1 MARLEGAFGALGR
14 AIARWP
20 RVAIGVPLVLVAL
33 CACGLR
39 GARFVTHPTELYVP
53 QHSQYAYE
61 RRELVANFGPPPE
74 PGMLLAMLELRATWG
89 IEGDV
94 GYEDACY
101 RQYAAVAQEEV
112 CAMRSVLQL
121 WGFQPSSF
129 DADDDWNAKVQ
140 AAHAD
145 GVVSLG
151 GRVDTLEDAM
161 QAEVLQ
167 LTYLFDAAS
176 PAYVDG
182 GVRAWEAAL
191 VAMLA
196 RWNEDHADGRAGG
209 RAGGHLLHVDY
220 WSTLMNS
227 ADASAVILQDL
238 PILAAT
244 IGAVFAYVS
253 IAIGGLTIDC
263 RRSRL
268 QLGAMCGVVVG
279 LAIVS
284 AFGACAVFGVPLAP
298 MSSLVVFILVGV
310 AVDDMVIIVDS
321 FDRTH
326 AALSLDERVES
337 ALQRAGPALTLTSL
351 TTAVALLS
359 GLQAD
364 LPSISLFCLPGAV
377 SVAMVNVLQLT
388 LFIGGHE
395 SGAARGPTGA
405 AYLRAPSPATSELD
419 AEGHGCTHSR
429 FGALWRKHAPAIAL
443 DARVRTCTL
452 IVGAGMLAGAMCA
465 IPSLQLGLPR
475 ENTLP
480 ETSESLAYLRA
491 LDKFFG
497 GTQDVD
503 LLVELRGAQLN
514 DTKQNARVRAAMG
527 ELRQLP
533 FVNSALSDWRT
544 GYELYFNCSRV
555 IDGLAPLEPGEQP
568 TFELAARYLSDG
580 GVHICRE
587 GAVYGALEHGADKAP
602 AVSSSGARAPKPR
615 RKTPEP
621 CVDADDALAELS
633 GGYTCEDA
641 AEQCEEGAF
650 WRVVRAYCPATCG
663 RCIPDPSRFAQPEL
677 GERMAVAFGGLGH
690 APDVKMRRGTQV
702 DANDSPLWLVAERFV
717 ISAALPDVL
726 GLESLQRMQAV
737 LGAHGLDGFVY
748 CARFE
753 FAATDLAMP
762 RLVASNC
769 AFAASGILLVV
780 WLFLPLPLAALCVGV
795 VLGVDALVLGMMAM
809 VGMRLNCMSAVAL
822 LIALGLSID
831 YACHIVHAY
840 ERSRMPNCRAKVGL
854 LRCHLSAPHSCS
866 RARTLDEA
874 ISSMGLSTLS
884 AGASSLLGTLFL
896 GFSCM
901 ASAGVHAI
909 SSRCAS

>member
-1 MARLEGAFGALGR
+1 
-14 AIARWP
+14 
-20 RVAIGVPLVLVAL
+20 
-33 CACGLR
+33 
-39 GARFVTHPTELYVP
+39 
-53 QHSQYAYE
+53 
-61 RRELVANFGPPPE
+61 
-74 PGMLLAMLELRATWG
+74 
-89 IEGDV
+89 
-94 GYEDACY
+94 
-101 RQYAAVAQEEV
+101 
-112 CAMRSVLQL
+112 
-121 WGFQPSSF
+121 
-129 DADDDWNAKVQ
+129 
-140 AAHAD
+140 
-145 GVVSLG
+145 
-151 GRVDTLEDAM
+151 
-161 QAEVLQ
+161 
-167 LTYLFDAAS
+167 
-176 PAYVDG
+176 
-182 GVRAWEAAL
+182 
-191 VAMLA
+191 
-196 RWNEDHADGRAGG
+196 
-209 RAGGHLLHVDY
+209 
-220 WSTLMNS
+220 
-227 ADASAVILQDL
+227 
-238 PILAAT
+238 
-244 IGAVFAYVS
+244 
-253 IAIGGLTIDC
+253 
-263 RRSRL
+263 
-268 QLGAMCGVVVG
+268 
-279 LAIVS
+279 
-284 AFGACAVFGVPLAP
+284 
-298 MSSLVVFILVGV
+298 
-310 AVDDMVIIVDS
+310 
-321 FDRTH
+321 
-326 AALSLDERVES
+326 
-337 ALQRAGPALTLTSL
+337 
-351 TTAVALLS
+351 
-359 GLQAD
+359 
-364 LPSISLFCLPGAV
+364 
-377 SVAMVNVLQLT
+377 
-388 LFIGGHE
+388 
-395 SGAARGPTGA
+395 
-405 AYLRAPSPATSELD
+405 
-419 AEGHGCTHSR
+419 
-429 FGALWRKHAPAIAL
+429 
-443 DARVRTCTL
+443 
-452 IVGAGMLAGAMCA
+452 
-465 IPSLQLGLPR
+465 
-475 ENTLP
+475 
-480 ETSESLAYLRA
+480 
-491 LDKFFG
+491 
-497 GTQDVD
+497 
-503 LLVELRGAQLN
+503 
-514 DTKQNARVRAAMG
+514 
-527 ELRQLP
+527 
-533 FVNSALSDWRT
+533 
-544 GYELYFNCSRV
+544 V

-866 RARTLDEA
+866 RARTVQHLLLPAARACSTTTHAKALLRLRARPLAHYAVCIVACARGSQTSPRSFAQLDEA

-896 GFSCM
+896 GFSVRARGAKPAPARAAPHLRHAR
-901 ASAGVHAI
+901 ASRRSRI
-909 SSRCAS
+909 SARRERPCFARSLL

>member
-1 MARLEGAFGALGR
+1 
-14 AIARWP
+14 
-20 RVAIGVPLVLVAL
+20 
-33 CACGLR
+33 
-39 GARFVTHPTELYVP
+39 
-53 QHSQYAYE
+53 
-61 RRELVANFGPPPE
+61 
-74 PGMLLAMLELRATWG
+74 MLELRATWG

-388 LFIGGHE
+388 LFIGALVLDAQRIKDGRRDCCGRCGCSVCAHGPLHARTQRASEGVITAGGASCVLARAAHDRPAREAEPGGHE

-514 DTKQNARVRAAMG
+514 DTKQNARVRR
-527 ELRQLP
+527 LLFRLC
-533 FVNSALSDWRT
+533 SALLRAA
-544 GYELYFNCSRV
+544 LLCSALLRS
-555 IDGLAPLEPGEQP
+555 APLCSACLGA
-568 TFELAARYLSDG
+568 AARALTSAR
-580 GVHICRE
+580 VPFLH
-587 GAVYGALEHGADKAP
+587 AVPASPVRAWAP
-602 AVSSSGARAPKPR
+602 ALVGWRRCGRRWVSCASCRSSTRPSAIGVQATSCISTARA
-615 RKTPEP
+615 
-621 CVDADDALAELS
+621 
-633 GGYTCEDA
+633 
-641 AEQCEEGAF
+641 
-650 WRVVRAYCPATCG
+650 
-663 RCIPDPSRFAQPEL
+663 
-677 GERMAVAFGGLGH
+677 
-690 APDVKMRRGTQV
+690 
-702 DANDSPLWLVAERFV
+702 
-717 ISAALPDVL
+717 
-726 GLESLQRMQAV
+726 
-737 LGAHGLDGFVY
+737 
-748 CARFE
+748 
-753 FAATDLAMP
+753 
-762 RLVASNC
+762 
-769 AFAASGILLVV
+769 
-780 WLFLPLPLAALCVGV
+780 
-795 VLGVDALVLGMMAM
+795 
-809 VGMRLNCMSAVAL
+809 
-822 LIALGLSID
+822 
-831 YACHIVHAY
+831 
-840 ERSRMPNCRAKVGL
+840 
-854 LRCHLSAPHSCS
+854 
-866 RARTLDEA
+866 
-874 ISSMGLSTLS
+874 
-884 AGASSLLGTLFL
+884 
-896 GFSCM
+896 
-901 ASAGVHAI
+901 
-909 SSRCAS
+909 